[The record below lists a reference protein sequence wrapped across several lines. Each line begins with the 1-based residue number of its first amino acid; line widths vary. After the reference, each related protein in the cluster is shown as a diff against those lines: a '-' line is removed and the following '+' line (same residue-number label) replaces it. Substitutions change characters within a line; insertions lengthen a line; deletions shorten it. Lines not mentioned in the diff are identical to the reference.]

1 MAVDR
6 GGVYGIV
13 LVITVFAASLI
24 SLISLETMAINVV
37 TQSPFFLYSNV
48 PYDASLIATL
58 LIVVFMAYVLRSRYV
73 VIPLMVL
80 WALTLLA
87 PYMIYI
93 HSLPI
98 YNDQLGFVGEALSGI
113 LYGHVEP
120 LQGEPS
126 SLGHAYF
133 TSILT
138 VLMGVN
144 PPIWGGIV
152 LVQSLLPIAY
162 ALPLL
167 ALPYRDTK
175 EITLIMLVVLGGA
188 MLNPIL
194 YGRTPFAW
202 SYLVLFTAFL
212 YNRLNELGN
221 KRGLGIAAIMIL
233 IIIYAA
239 YVISDPT
246 SLMVPIILMALTIFR
261 REFLPLTLAT
271 MVTWFAINLVLYISG
286 SLSSVIMQ
294 LMAMI
299 ESPTNPVP
307 SLVLPAVNPVMRLY
321 DYAREF
327 TVFIGS

>member
-13 LVITVFAASLI
+13 LVITVFVASLI
-24 SLISLETMAINVV
+24 SLISLETMVVNVV
-37 TQSPFFLYSNV
+37 TQSPFFLYGNV
-48 PYDASLIATL
+48 HYDASLIATL

-113 LYGHVEP
+113 LYGYVEP

-144 PPIWGGIV
+144 PPIWGIV

-175 EITLIMLVVLGGA
+175 EIALIMLVVLGGA

-246 SLMVPIILMALTIFR
+246 SLMVPIILVALTIFR

-271 MVTWFAINLVLYISG
+271 MVTWFAINLILYISG